1 MSAPRRPRR
10 QVHGLLVA
18 DKPLGPSSTQVL
30 GLIKHLFGAE
40 KAGHA
45 GTLDPMASGLLPVL
59 FGEATKFAQ
68 EGLEADKAYLAM
80 LHLGITTETGDRE
93 GRVQEQHPVD
103 VLPEAIT
110 TVLRSLLGQQAQ
122 VPPMC
127 SALKHQGRPLY
138 ELARRGEV
146 VERAARF
153 IQIHEITLVSFESPM
168 LEVQIRC
175 SKGTYIRTLA
185 EEIGKRLGCGAH
197 LAGLRRN
204 GVGPLDLCHAVAIES
219 LEQAAEEGPHALDAL
234 LLPIDHLLQSWQAV
248 TLSDLEASLFLN
260 GQTLT
265 SSIFSADLPRRTRVI
280 TQSKRFLGTALL
292 GQGRL
297 KPVRLVAQPTHH

>member
-93 GRVQEQHPVD
+93 GRVQEQHRVD

-122 VPPMC
+122 VPPHVLGAQA
-127 SALKHQGRPLY
+127 SGSTALRVGPQGRGGGASSPPDSDS
-138 ELARRGEV
+138 RDHIGV
-146 VERAARF
+146 V
-153 IQIHEITLVSFESPM
+153 
-168 LEVQIRC
+168 
-175 SKGTYIRTLA
+175 
-185 EEIGKRLGCGAH
+185 
-197 LAGLRRN
+197 
-204 GVGPLDLCHAVAIES
+204 
-219 LEQAAEEGPHALDAL
+219 
-234 LLPIDHLLQSWQAV
+234 
-248 TLSDLEASLFLN
+248 
-260 GQTLT
+260 
-265 SSIFSADLPRRTRVI
+265 
-280 TQSKRFLGTALL
+280 
-292 GQGRL
+292 
-297 KPVRLVAQPTHH
+297 